1 MKRMDEL
8 TKGSSQSVNKTV
20 QKALKNVQFPASKQD
35 LVRVAQQNNVPA
47 PIVDKLRT
55 MPGDQY
61 NGPQDV
67 MKAVQQQL

>member
-1 MKRMDEL
+1 MNDM
-8 TKGSSQSVNKTV
+8 TKGTSQGVNEAV
-20 QKALKNVQFPASKQD
+20 QKALKNVKFPVSKQD
-35 LVRVAQQNNVPA
+35 VVRIAQQNNVPA
-47 PIVDKLRT
+47 PIVEKLRT

>member
-1 MKRMDEL
+1 MDDL
-8 TKGSSQSVNKTV
+8 TKGTSQGANEAV

-35 LVRVAQQNNVPA
+35 VVRVAQQYNVPA

-67 MKAVQQQL
+67 MKAVQKQM

>member
-1 MKRMDEL
+1 MDEL
-8 TKGSSQSVNKTV
+8 TKGSSQGVNETV

-47 PIVDKLRT
+47 PILEKLRA

>member
-1 MKRMDEL
+1 MDDL
-8 TKGSSQSVNKTV
+8 TKGTSQGVNETV

-35 LVRVAQQNNVPA
+35 VVRIAQQNNVPA
-47 PIVDKLRT
+47 PIMEKLRA
-55 MPGDQY
+55 MPGNQY

>member
-1 MKRMDEL
+1 MDEL
-8 TKGSSQSVNKTV
+8 TKGSSQSVNETV

-35 LVRVAQQNNVPA
+35 LVRVAQQNNAPA

>member
-1 MKRMDEL
+1 MDEL
-8 TKGSSQSVNKTV
+8 TKGTSQGVNETV

-35 LVRVAQQNNVPA
+35 VVRIAQQNNVPA
-47 PIVDKLRT
+47 PIVEKLRT

-67 MKAVQQQL
+67 VKAVQQLL

>member
-1 MKRMDEL
+1 MDEL
-8 TKGSSQSVNKTV
+8 TKGTSQGVNEMV
-20 QKALKNVQFPASKQD
+20 QNALKNVQFPVSKQD
-35 LVRVAQQNNVPA
+35 VVRIAQQYNVPA
-47 PIVDKLRT
+47 PIVEKLRT

>member
-1 MKRMDEL
+1 MDEL
-8 TKGSSQSVNKTV
+8 NKATSQGITDTV

-35 LVRVAQQNNVPA
+35 LVRLAQQNNVPA
-47 PIVDKLRT
+47 PIVDKLRS

-67 MKAVQQQL
+67 MKAVEQIM

>member
-1 MKRMDEL
+1 MDEL
-8 TKGSSQSVNKTV
+8 TKGTSQGINETV
-20 QKALKNVQFPASKQD
+20 QKALKNVQFPVSKQD
-35 LVRVAQQNNVPA
+35 VVRIAQQNNVPA
-47 PIVDKLRT
+47 PIVEKLRT

>member
-1 MKRMDEL
+1 MDEL
-8 TKGSSQSVNKTV
+8 TKGSSQNVNETV

-35 LVRVAQQNNVPA
+35 LVRIAQQNNVPA

>member
-1 MKRMDEL
+1 MDEL
-8 TKGSSQSVNKTV
+8 TKGMSPGVNEAV
-20 QKALKNVQFPASKQD
+20 QKALKNVQFPISKQD
-35 LVRVAQQNNVPA
+35 VVRIAQQNNVPA

-67 MKAVQQQL
+67 MKAVQQL

>member
-1 MKRMDEL
+1 MDEL
-8 TKGSSQSVNKTV
+8 TKGTSQGVNETV

-35 LVRVAQQNNVPA
+35 LVRIAQQNNVPA
-47 PIVDKLRT
+47 PIVEKLRA

>member
-1 MKRMDEL
+1 MDNQL
-8 TKGSSQSVNKTV
+8 NKATSQGITDTV

-47 PIVDKLRT
+47 PILEKLRD
-55 MPGDQY
+55 MPGNQY

-67 MKAVQQQL
+67 IKAVQQMV